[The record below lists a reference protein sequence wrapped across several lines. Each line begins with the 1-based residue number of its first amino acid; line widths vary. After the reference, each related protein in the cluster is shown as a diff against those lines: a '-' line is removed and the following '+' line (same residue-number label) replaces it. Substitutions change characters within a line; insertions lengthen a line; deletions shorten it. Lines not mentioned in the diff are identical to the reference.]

1 MVHYYLFI
9 AEPGQLTLAT
19 RFYKVAVGSSER
31 DEKARDFLRD
41 FAIVSNMYFTIFDY
55 QARDFLA
62 KIANSVA
69 PAGSICPLDFLVFKE
84 CKVYDLFRYFQFGVP
99 LCSKSGTRKA
109 RALFH
114 EQFSPAAALPRISK
128 KSASTLPSF
137 LTYKTY
143 VYG

>member
-1 MVHYYLFI
+1 MVRYYLFI

-19 RFYKVAVGSSER
+19 RFYKVAVGSLER
-31 DEKARDFLRD
+31 DEKARNFLRD

-69 PAGSICPLDFLVFKE
+69 PAGTNCPLDYLVFKE

-109 RALFH
+109 RDLFH
-114 EQFSPAAALPRISK
+114 AQFSPAAVSPRISK
-128 KSASTLPSF
+128 KSASHLPSF
-137 LTYKTY
+137 ITSKTY

>member
-69 PAGSICPLDFLVFKE
+69 PAGTICPLDFLVFKE
-84 CKVYDLFRYFQFGVP
+84 CKVYDLFRYYQFGVP

-114 EQFSPAAALPRISK
+114 AQFSPAAALPRISK
-128 KSASTLPSF
+128 KSASHLPSF
-137 LTYKTY
+137 PTYKTY

>member
-31 DEKARDFLRD
+31 DEKARNFLRD
-41 FAIVSNMYFTIFDY
+41 FAIVSNMFFTIFDY

-69 PAGSICPLDFLVFKE
+69 PAGTICPLDFLVFKE
-84 CKVYDLFRYFQFGVP
+84 CKVYDLFRYFQYGVP

-114 EQFSPAAALPRISK
+114 AQFSPAAALPRISK
-128 KSASTLPSF
+128 KSASHLPSF
-137 LTYKTY
+137 PTYKTY